1 MYLLKAL
8 VQTASMQQRLDK
20 VGLKVSS
27 FHGEMFKKYD
37 GKRSLGYT

>member
-8 VQTASMQQRLDK
+8 VQTASMQQSLDK
-20 VGLKVSS
+20 VGFKVSS
-27 FHGEMFKKYD
+27 IRGELFKKYD